1 MRHAK
6 SLIIG
11 IIGPQHK
18 SEYNIMMP
26 IRYLKKRHA
35 ENIKKNCGIKIS
47 GQLQV
52 HHEWDK
58 I

>member
-35 ENIKKNCGIKIS
+35 ENIKKPWYKIIRAITS
-47 GQLQV
+47 AS
-52 HHEWDK
+52 
-58 I
+58 